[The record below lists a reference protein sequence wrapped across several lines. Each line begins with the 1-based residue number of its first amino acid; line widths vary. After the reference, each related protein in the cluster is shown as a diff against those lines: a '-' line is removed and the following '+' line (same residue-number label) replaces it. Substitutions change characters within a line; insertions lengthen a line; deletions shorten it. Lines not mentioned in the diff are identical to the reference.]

1 MSKGAN
7 VVVPSPL
14 KRRLQFADD
23 KNFKIQKY
31 DLDNSY
37 PQRVRNAIN
46 SSGVATACTNLF
58 AKHLRGR
65 GFTSEAI
72 ENLIVNEKKQT
83 VGAIHKLLCKDRA
96 MFFGYAYHI
105 QYNALLEVVGI
116 NHVPFEYVRL
126 MLPDDRGVV
135 TKAKVFD
142 DWAREKN
149 NKIDEKQVKTVDL
162 FTDDVEMIQQQ
173 IEAAEGFT
181 NWNGHLVYFSDE
193 GHNVYPKAVCDPVF
207 EDVMSDAGIK
217 IYKNRQI
224 VTGWLCDYIL
234 VYKGVFESERERQ
247 DFVDKINEHVGFD
260 RSHKILVVESPTNED
275 VPELKKLESADNDEK
290 FKFTE
295 ESVREN
301 IIRAYNQPKALHSIS
316 VQGSLGLTKEIQES
330 KEVYDERTN
339 DERNQLAKS
348 FELALKSWFEPIPE
362 QDFFFEVL
370 AITGEKIQDT
380 RTLADRIGVGG
391 LQSMQAVLESTTLSS
406 MQKINFMVEAFS
418 LEYAVAAAIVNGT
431 PLPTTTPTT

>member
-1 MSKGAN
+1 MSKGAS

-14 KRRLQFADD
+14 KRRLQYADD
-23 KNFKIQKY
+23 KTFKIQKY
-31 DLDNSY
+31 DLDNAY

-65 GFTSEAI
+65 GFASETI
-72 ENLIVNEKKQT
+72 ENLIVNDKKQT
-83 VGAIHKLLCKDRA
+83 LGAVHKLLCKDRA
-96 MFFGYAYHI
+96 MFFGYAFHI
-105 QYNALLEVVGI
+105 QYNALLEVTGI

-126 MLPDDRGVV
+126 LTTDERGVV

-142 DWAREKN
+142 DWAREKYS
-149 NKIDEKQVKTVDL
+149 KIDEKKVKTIDL
-162 FTDDVEMIQQQ
+162 FTTDVAMIQEQ
-173 IEAAEGFT
+173 IEAAEGFS
-181 NWNGHLVYFSDE
+181 NWNGHLYYFSEE

-234 VYKGVFESERERQ
+234 VYKGVFESETEKQ
-247 DFVDKINEHVGFD
+247 QFVDNVNEHVGFD
-260 RSHKILVVESPTNED
+260 RSHKILVVEAPTNED

-316 VQGSLGLTKEIQES
+316 VQGSLGLTKEIEES

-339 DERNQLAKS
+339 DDRNQLAKA
-348 FELALKSWFEPIPE
+348 FELPLSNWFEPIAE
-362 QDFFFEVL
+362 QDFIFDVTP
-370 AITGEKIQDT
+370 ITGAKKQDT
-380 RTLADRIGVGG
+380 RTLADIIGVGG
-391 LQSMQAVLESTTLSS
+391 LQSMQAVLESPTLSS

-418 LEYAVAAAIVNGT
+418 LPIERASAIVNGT
-431 PLPTTTPTT
+431 PLPTTTTA